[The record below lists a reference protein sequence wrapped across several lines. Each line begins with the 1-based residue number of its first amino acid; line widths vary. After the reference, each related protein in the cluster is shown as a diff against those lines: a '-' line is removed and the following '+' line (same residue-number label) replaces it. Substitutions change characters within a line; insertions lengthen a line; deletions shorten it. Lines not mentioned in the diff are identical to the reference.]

1 MALSKKW
8 NGGTQT
14 LQVDSK
20 LQSPNLIPPYYGP
33 EVCDRGGTEPKFSRL
48 NPAQVF
54 SDKAH

>member
-33 EVCDRGGTEPKFSRL
+33 EVCDRGGKDR
-48 NPAQVF
+48 A
-54 SDKAH
+54 